1 MGLVKVAVF
10 VENGVVELS
19 VQSNRLWAALLKE
32 NSETWAKVQMA
43 YKIEIQARSH
53 VL

>member
-1 MGLVKVAVF
+1 MKIAVF
-10 VENGVVELS
+10 VEDGVVELS

-32 NSETWAKVQMA
+32 NSETCAKTQRA

-53 VL
+53 ILF